1 MPPFIFVLIFF
12 VCAIIMI
19 VFMLEADL
27 SQYEL
32 QGGLTGLHGS

>member
-1 MPPFIFVLIFF
+1 MPPFMFVLIFF
-12 VCAIIMI
+12 VWALIMI

-32 QGGLTGLHGS
+32 